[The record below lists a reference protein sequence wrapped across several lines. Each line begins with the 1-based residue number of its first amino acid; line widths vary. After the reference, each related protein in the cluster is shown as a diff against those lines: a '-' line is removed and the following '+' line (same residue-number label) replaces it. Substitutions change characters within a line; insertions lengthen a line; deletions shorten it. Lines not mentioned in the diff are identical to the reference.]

1 MKRREFIKKGAL
13 GVAATTASVAAAT
26 TLSTPALAKGRKK
39 WIAVSAFGKAG
50 LLGQAIGQ
58 FAKFVKTA
66 SEGQLSIKVYHAGEL
81 VKPFE
86 AMDAVQSGT
95 AQMGFGAPY
104 YWAGKSDS
112 ISFVA
117 AMPFG
122 LTAQE
127 QNAWCYY
134 GGGIEMADKTAYKP
148 LGLKFLPLGNTGNQM
163 GGWYAKPMDAVQS
176 GTAQMGFGAPYYWAG
191 KSDSISFVAAMP
203 FGLTAQEQNA
213 WCYYGGGIEM
223 ADKTAYK
230 PLGLKF
236 LPLGNTGNQ
245 MGGWYAKPINT
256 VADLKGLKFRMPGLG
271 GEILK
276 TFGVNVVLLPGS
288 EVLPAL
294 TSGAIDGT
302 EWIGP
307 AADMGKGLFK
317 VVKNYY
323 YPGWHEPA
331 TILDGF
337 FDLKQWAKLDKG
349 LQQIIIRGAAAT
361 NIFILSRFQ
370 ALNNAALQKL
380 IKEHNINLIQY
391 SDELIKAIGK
401 RATTVLPEVAKRSAN
416 GKALFNHIIKFR
428 STMVD
433 WSGYSEGNFLSA
445 RTAANFKT
453 V

>member
-1 MKRREFIKKGAL
+1 MKRRDFVSKSG
-13 GVAATTASVAAAT
+13 AAAIFGAAA
-26 TLSTPALAKGRKK
+26 SISAPALAKSKTQ

-50 LLGQAIGQ
+50 LLGQALNK
-58 FAKFVKTA
+58 FADYVKTA
-66 SEGQLSIKVYHAGEL
+66 SADRMSIKVYHAGEL

-86 AMDAVQSGT
+86 ALDAVQSGT

-127 QNAWCYY
+127 QNAWAYY
-134 GGGIEMADKTAYKP
+134 GGGIEIADKVAYNP
-148 LGLKFLPLGNTGNQM
+148 LGLKFLPMGNTGNQM
-163 GGWYAKPMDAVQS
+163 GGWYAKEVS
-176 GTAQMGFGAPYYWAG
+176 
-191 KSDSISFVAAMP
+191 
-203 FGLTAQEQNA
+203 
-213 WCYYGGGIEM
+213 
-223 ADKTAYK
+223 
-230 PLGLKF
+230 
-236 LPLGNTGNQ
+236 
-245 MGGWYAKPINT
+245 T

-317 VVKNYY
+317 VVNNYY
-323 YPGWHEPA
+323 YPGWHEPG
-331 TILDGF
+331 TILDAF
-337 FDLKQWAKLDKG
+337 FDLKAWEKLDNELKE
-349 LQQIIIRGAAAT
+349 IVTAGAAAT
-361 NIFILSRFQ
+361 NLYILSKFQ
-370 ALNNAALQKL
+370 AVNTEALQKL
-380 IKEHNINLIQY
+380 LTDHDVNLRPY
-391 SDELIKAIGK
+391 SDELIAAIGK
-401 RATTVLPEVAKRSAN
+401 KATDVLPEIASRSKGAKE
-416 GKALFNHIIKFR
+416 LFNHIVTFR
-428 STMVD
+428 SSMVE
-433 WSGYSEGNFLSA
+433 WSDYAEANYLRA
-445 RTAANFKT
+445 RVAAKFET

>member
-1 MKRREFIKKGAL
+1 MKRREFIRRG
-13 GVAATTASVAAAT
+13 GASVAATAAAVAT
-26 TLSTPALAKGRKK
+26 AAASSAPALAQGRKQ

-50 LLGQAIGQ
+50 LLGQALAE
-58 FAKFVKTA
+58 FSRFVKTA
-66 SEGQLSIKVYHAGEL
+66 SEGRLTIKVYHAGEL

-86 AMDAVQSGT
+86 AIDAVQSGT

-134 GGGIEMADKTAYKP
+134 GGGIEVADKTAYNP

-163 GGWYAKPMDAVQS
+163 GGWYAKD
-176 GTAQMGFGAPYYWAG
+176 
-191 KSDSISFVAAMP
+191 
-203 FGLTAQEQNA
+203 
-213 WCYYGGGIEM
+213 
-223 ADKTAYK
+223 
-230 PLGLKF
+230 
-236 LPLGNTGNQ
+236 
-245 MGGWYAKPINT
+245 INT

-276 TFGVNVVLLPGS
+276 TFGVNVILLPGS

-294 TSGAIDGT
+294 TSGAIDGA

-307 AADMGKGLFK
+307 AADLGKGLFK

-337 FDLKQWAKLDKG
+337 FDLKEWEKLDEDLK
-349 LQQIIIRGAAAT
+349 QIVVRGAAGM
-361 NIFILSRFQ
+361 NLFILSKFQ
-370 ALNNAALQKL
+370 AANNDALQKL
-380 IKEHNINLIQY
+380 IKEHKINLRRY
-391 SDELIKAIGK
+391 SDELVQAIGT
-401 RATTVLPEVAKRSAN
+401 RATEVLPQVASRSAD
-416 GKALFNHIIKFR
+416 GKALFNHIVAFR
-428 STMVD
+428 RTMLD
-433 WSGYSEGNFLSA
+433 WSGYSEANYLTA
-445 RTAANFKT
+445 RVAAQFKP

>member
-1 MKRREFIKKGAL
+1 MQRRDFIKKAG
-13 GVAATTASVAAAT
+13 GVVAAGAAA
-26 TLSTPALAKGRKK
+26 STITSPAIAASKVN

-50 LLGQAIGQ
+50 LLGQALEE
-58 FAKFVKTA
+58 FARFVKSA
-66 SEGQLSIKVYHAGEL
+66 SGGRMNIKAYHAGEL

-86 AMDAVQSGT
+86 AIDAVQSGT

-117 AMPFG
+117 AMPYG

-134 GGGIEMADKTAYKP
+134 GGGIEMADKHAYNP

-163 GGWYAKPMDAVQS
+163 GGWYAK
-176 GTAQMGFGAPYYWAG
+176 
-191 KSDSISFVAAMP
+191 
-203 FGLTAQEQNA
+203 E
-213 WCYYGGGIEM
+213 
-223 ADKTAYK
+223 
-230 PLGLKF
+230 
-236 LPLGNTGNQ
+236 
-245 MGGWYAKPINT
+245 INS

-294 TSGAIDGT
+294 SSGAIDGT

-317 VVKNYY
+317 IVKNYY

-331 TILDGF
+331 TILDSF
-337 FDLKQWAKLDKG
+337 FDMKAWEALDGELRDIVTKG
-349 LQQIIIRGAAAT
+349 AMAT
-361 NIFILSRFQ
+361 NLAILSKFQ
-370 ALNNAALQKL
+370 AINNIALGKL
-380 IKEHNINLIQY
+380 VKDNGVTLRKY
-391 SDELIKAIGK
+391 SDELVKAIGE
-401 RATTVLPEVAKRSAN
+401 RATTVLPELAAKSGD
-416 GKALFNHIIKFR
+416 GKALFNHLIDFR
-428 STMVD
+428 KGMVD
-433 WSGYSEGNFLSA
+433 WSAVSEGEFMKA
-445 RTAANFKT
+445 RVAASFKNI
-453 V
+453 

>member
-1 MKRREFIKKGAL
+1 M
-13 GVAATTASVAAAT
+13 ATAAAA
-26 TLSTPALAKGRKK
+26 SIFPKPALSQGRKQ

-50 LLGQAIGQ
+50 LLGQALEE
-58 FAKFVKTA
+58 FAAFVEQA
-66 SEGQLSIKVYHAGEL
+66 SGGSLSIKPYHAGEL

-86 AMDAVQSGT
+86 ALDAVQTGS

-127 QNAWCYY
+127 QNAWLYY
-134 GGGIEMADKTAYKP
+134 GGGIAISNKTAYNP
-148 LGLKFLPLGNTGNQM
+148 LGLKFLPMGNTGNQM
-163 GGWYAKPMDAVQS
+163 GGWYK
-176 GTAQMGFGAPYYWAG
+176 
-191 KSDSISFVAAMP
+191 
-203 FGLTAQEQNA
+203 
-213 WCYYGGGIEM
+213 
-223 ADKTAYK
+223 
-230 PLGLKF
+230 
-236 LPLGNTGNQ
+236 
-245 MGGWYAKPINT
+245 KPIKS
-256 VADLKGLKFRMPGLG
+256 VSDLKGLKFRMPGLG

-276 TFGVNVVLLPGS
+276 TFGVNVILLPGS

-337 FDLKQWAKLDKG
+337 FDIKAWEKLNKTE
-349 LQQIIIRGAAAT
+349 QEIVTRGAAAT
-361 NIFILSRFQ
+361 NLFILSKFQ
-370 ALNNAALQKL
+370 AINNSAMQKL
-380 IKEHNINLIQY
+380 ITDHNVVLNQY
-391 SDELIKAIGK
+391 SDELVGAIGQK
-401 RATTVLPEVAKRSAN
+401 AAEVLPQIASKSTNA
-416 GKALFNHIIKFR
+416 KALFNHIIKFR
-428 STMVD
+428 SGMVD
-433 WSGYSEGNFLSA
+433 WSNYAEANFLNA
-445 RTAANFKT
+445 RIAANFKT
-453 V
+453 I

>member
-1 MKRREFIKKGAL
+1 MKRRDFIKKGAL

-117 AMPFG
+117 A
-122 LTAQE
+122 L
-127 QNAWCYY
+127 
-134 GGGIEMADKTAYKP
+134 
-148 LGLKFLPLGNTGNQM
+148 
-163 GGWYAKPMDAVQS
+163 
-176 GTAQMGFGAPYYWAG
+176 
-191 KSDSISFVAAMP
+191 P